1 MMLLVAS
8 ILLFM
13 TACNGDNEPEASS
26 ESEQADTSMASSEES
41 TLEDTDAESVEE
53 ITSEEP
59 EPTEETTEEQS
70 EETTEMESEESAEP
84 STEASSE
91 ETAEPSTEE
100 TTETS
105 TEETVQP
112 QESSAYTD
120 AEQCIMSQLTEC
132 ENVPLNAQFDAYKK
146 LVADGTL
153 PQAPGSGCL
162 PCAVKYSFEMKY
174 GESRDIV
181 SQEGE
186 AVPDTAPDAE
196 YPENFITDYLF
207 ALPGYFGGVS
217 NQAESYFYPGSEGH
231 ERLVANKASGQ
242 FANHMTYS
250 VQIDRVEEAADGTLH
265 VYAYREY
272 SHATSDGV
280 NETYM
285 RYDVIEQDGRYYIV
299 SYEELDNVPVQ

>member
-1 MMLLVAS
+1 MKDLHITIRLGMLIIGVLFISTLFIENNDSKEVPS
-8 ILLFM
+8 INA
-13 TACNGDNEPEASS
+13 TEPAENNSLESS
-26 ESEQADTSMASSEES
+26 TEYVSEES
-41 TLEDTDAESVEE
+41 NSDAE
-53 ITSEEP
+53 P
-59 EPTEETTEEQS
+59 EKEQS

-84 STEASSE
+84 SIEASSE

-100 TTETS
+100 T
-105 TEETVQP
+105 VQP
-112 QESSAYTD
+112 QESSGYTN
-120 AEQCIMSQLTEC
+120 AEHCIMSQLTEC

-146 LVADGTL
+146 LVDDGTL

-186 AVPDTAPDAE
+186 AVPDTEPDAE

-250 VQIDRVEEAADGTLH
+250 VQIDRVEEAADGTLR

-280 NETYM
+280 NETYT

-299 SYEELDNVPVQ
+299 SYEELDNVAVQ